1 MSEETIVQ
9 KHMKILREGYKN
21 NKAQMLQAKEQAE
34 AQLEQATKTIE
45 IIEGEFSVID
55 PARSNT
61 MLISSGICG
70 KASFAFRA
78 SKRSSGMK
86 PSNT

>member
-45 IIEGEFSVID
+45 IIEGELATLEGYLNDIEQIVG
-55 PARSNT
+55 PEEEEE
-61 MLISSGICG
+61 
-70 KASFAFRA
+70 
-78 SKRSSGMK
+78 
-86 PSNT
+86 

>member
-1 MSEETIVQ
+1 MSEETIVE

-45 IIEGEFSVID
+45 IIEGELATLEGYLNDIEQIVG
-55 PARSNT
+55 PEEEEE
-61 MLISSGICG
+61 
-70 KASFAFRA
+70 
-78 SKRSSGMK
+78 
-86 PSNT
+86 

>member
-1 MSEETIVQ
+1 MTMSEETLVQ

-45 IIEGEFSVID
+45 IIEGELATLEGYLNDIEQIVG
-55 PARSNT
+55 PEEEEE
-61 MLISSGICG
+61 
-70 KASFAFRA
+70 
-78 SKRSSGMK
+78 
-86 PSNT
+86 

>member
-1 MSEETIVQ
+1 MTMSEETIVQ

-45 IIEGEFSVID
+45 IIEGELATLEGYLNDIEQIVG
-55 PARSNT
+55 PEEEEE
-61 MLISSGICG
+61 
-70 KASFAFRA
+70 
-78 SKRSSGMK
+78 
-86 PSNT
+86 

>member
-1 MSEETIVQ
+1 MTMSEETIVE

-45 IIEGEFSVID
+45 IIEGELATLEGYLNDIEQIVG
-55 PARSNT
+55 PEEEEE
-61 MLISSGICG
+61 
-70 KASFAFRA
+70 
-78 SKRSSGMK
+78 
-86 PSNT
+86 